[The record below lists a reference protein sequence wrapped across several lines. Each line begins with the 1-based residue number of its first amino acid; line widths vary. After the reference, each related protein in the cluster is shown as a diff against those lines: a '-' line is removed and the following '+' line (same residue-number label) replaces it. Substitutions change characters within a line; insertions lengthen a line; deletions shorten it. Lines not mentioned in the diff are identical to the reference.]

1 MLDLDPP
8 GQKRSC
14 DMPVVGQ
21 HPSLERAGF
30 LPGAW
35 QPSTLL
41 TADHHPGQQR
51 EQVWGEPKSLN
62 RPEAACPACLRAEFY
77 LLISVHASQTL
88 VVKYFSRSHTML
100 EAHCRLFICPGIL
113 YIAHDEKVTL
123 WGACSQTTPQSQPQS
138 SVSPAA
144 GPGLTSLLSPTTD
157 SKHRCRLHTLF
168 SDLLFGL
175 KSKCNSYVNRIN
187 F

>member
-1 MLDLDPP
+1 MLDLISCRDPP

-21 HPSLERAGF
+21 HPSLEGAGF

-62 RPEAACPACLRAEFY
+62 RPEAACPACLRAGFY

-123 WGACSQTTPQSQPQS
+123 WGDPWQRAAKPLPSHSPKAPWAQQQVPASPPCSHQQ
-138 SVSPAA
+138 
-144 GPGLTSLLSPTTD
+144 LTASTD
-157 SKHRCRLHTLF
+157 VVFTRCSRTFYL
-168 SDLLFGL
+168 D
-175 KSKCNSYVNRIN
+175 
-187 F
+187 